1 MNRSRRIAIIG
12 SGISGLAAARLLDRR
27 HEITLFEAA
36 DRLGGHTHTVEV
48 DGPDGS
54 HDVDTGFIVFNPTT
68 YPNFVCLLEQLGVES
83 RRTSMTFS
91 VHSERSGLE
100 YGGGGWQRIF
110 AQRRN
115 LVRPRFHRMLLEI
128 RRFYREASEL
138 LEDDGQEPTLAE
150 YVERKGFSK
159 DFVDEH
165 LIPFGAAIWSAST
178 KDIRQ
183 FPARFFVQFFANHG
197 FLSLRK
203 PEWRVI
209 AGGSN
214 QYLEPMT
221 APFAERIRLRAPV
234 QQIRRRPIAN
244 GDAGGVDVALVGG
257 GVETFD
263 DVVLAVHTD
272 QALAL
277 LADPSRQECDILS
290 SMGYQENHVVLH
302 TDVSRLPRSR
312 RAWSSWNYRVP
323 VNEQDRVT
331 VTYNMNMLQG
341 LTSQQ
346 TYCVT
351 LNDTDGIDPRRILR
365 EFVYHH
371 PRYTRDFVA
380 AQRRRSEIDGVRH
393 THYCGAGWGYGFHE
407 DGVVSALQVARRFGE
422 EL

>member
-1 MNRSRRIAIIG
+1 
-12 SGISGLAAARLLDRR
+12 
-27 HEITLFEAA
+27 
-36 DRLGGHTHTVEV
+36 
-48 DGPDGS
+48 
-54 HDVDTGFIVFNPTT
+54 
-68 YPNFVCLLEQLGVES
+68 
-83 RRTSMTFS
+83 MTFS

-138 LEDDGQEPTLAE
+138 LEDDSLEPTLAE
-150 YVERKGFSK
+150 YVERKRFSK
-159 DFVDEH
+159 DFLDEH

-178 KDIRQ
+178 QDIRE

-209 AGGSN
+209 AGGSA
-214 QYLEPMT
+214 QYLEPLT
-221 APFAERIRLRAPV
+221 APFAKRIRLRAPV
-234 QQIRRRPIAN
+234 QQIRRRPTVN

-257 GVETFD
+257 GLETFD

-272 QALAL
+272 QALVL

-290 SMGYQENHVVLH
+290 SMAYQENHVVLH

-323 VNEQDRVT
+323 VDEQDRVT